1 MSIKNKLFNLL
12 GFPDPITLERVT
24 RDELPSVFVL
34 PLADKTNEV
43 ILTSLTNLNLNL
55 NLNLLENTQSIE
67 DKSIKSMVVDAT
79 QYQNEDSFYGLY
91 TSLQHVI
98 KKLSQNARVV
108 FISNTTCNKQTHQ
121 ESAFIEGLKGFVK
134 SLAKELGRKGIT
146 VNLLQIPSDVSKT
159 LESPLGFFLSPES
172 AFISGQA
179 LTIKALATN
188 KIADEE
194 VTIETQKQPNEPKLA
209 LVTGASQGIGAAI
222 ANNLAHKGFKV
233 VGVDINSAQEKL
245 AQLMQ
250 DINGEALCLD
260 VSDKSA
266 GKILIDYLQGSN
278 SDKPVKGFDVIVH
291 NAGIT
296 RDKTFAKM
304 PEQWWQSTLDINL
317 LSVMNINDYLIAHQ
331 GLAPNARIVCMSSMN
346 GIAGQVGQ
354 TNYATS
360 KAGLIGYVKAIS
372 TDLVEHGIT
381 INAVAPGFIE
391 TKMTEQMPFIT
402 RELGRKMNALAQG
415 GQPVDVAE
423 AVAFFAD
430 SENGG
435 VTGQTLRVC
444 GLNFIGA

>member
-1 MSIKNKLFNLL
+1 MSIKNKIFNLL
-12 GFPDPITLERVT
+12 GFPKPMELERVPK
-24 RDELPSVFVL
+24 DELPSVFVL

-43 ILTSLTNLNLNL
+43 ILTSLSNL
-55 NLNLLENTQSIE
+55 NLNLLENSQSLE
-67 DKSIKSMVVDAT
+67 DKPIKSMVVDAT

-91 TSLQHVI
+91 SSLQQVI

-108 FISNTTCNKQTHQ
+108 FVVSTPCKNQSHQ
-121 ESAFIEGLKGFVK
+121 ESAFIEGFKGFVK

-146 VNLLQIPSDVSKT
+146 VNLLQIPSGVSKA
-159 LESPLGFFLSPES
+159 LESPLGFFLSSES
-172 AFISGQA
+172 AFISGQS
-179 LTIKALATN
+179 LIINALATN
-188 KIADEE
+188 KIATEG
-194 VTIETQKQPNEPKLA
+194 VTVESQKQANEPKLA

-222 ANNLAHKGFKV
+222 AKNLAHKGFKV
-233 VGVDINSAQEKL
+233 VGVDMSSTQEKL

-250 DINGEALCLD
+250 NINGEALCID
-260 VSDKSA
+260 VSDKNA
-266 GKILIDYLQGSN
+266 GKILIDYLHSSSN
-278 SDKPVKGFDVIVH
+278 KKTVKGFDIIVH

-304 PEQWWQSTLDINL
+304 PQQWWKSTLDINL

-331 GLAPNARIVCMSSMN
+331 GLAQNARIICMSSMN

-372 TDLVEHGIT
+372 TDLTEHGIT

-415 GQPVDVAE
+415 GQPIDVAE
-423 AVAFFAD
+423 AVAFFA
-430 SENGG
+430 EPTNGG
-435 VTGQTLRVC
+435 ITGQTLRVC
-444 GLNFIGA
+444 GLNFFGA